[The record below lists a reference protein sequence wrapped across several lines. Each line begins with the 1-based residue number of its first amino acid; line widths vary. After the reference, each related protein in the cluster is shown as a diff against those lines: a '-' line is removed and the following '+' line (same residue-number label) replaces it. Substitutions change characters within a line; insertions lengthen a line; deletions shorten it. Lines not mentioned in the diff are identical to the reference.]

1 MICRDFLAK
10 LGRKILT
17 LPSVEEEGEGETS
30 RILLTSHGGF
40 IKELNLVLV
49 KEYDCE
55 MPCSQG
61 EYGRISPNT
70 GVSRYSLKVDGEGR
84 IRRAVCSQL
93 YYKDH
98 LQGLEVHEPVHY
110 GV

>member
-1 MICRDFLAK
+1 MISRDFLAQ
-10 LGRKILT
+10 LGQKVLT
-17 LPSVEEEGEGETS
+17 LASGEAGETS
-30 RILLTSHGGF
+30 RILVTSHGGF

-49 KEYDCE
+49 KEHDCE
-55 MPCSQG
+55 MPPHCSQG
-61 EYGRISPNT
+61 EYGRICPNT
-70 GVSRYSLKVDGEGR
+70 GVSRYSLAVDGEGR

-98 LQGLEVHEPVHY
+98 LQGIEFHEPVHY

>member
-1 MICRDFLAK
+1 MIPRDFLAQ
-10 LGRKILT
+10 LGKKILT
-17 LPSVEEEGEGETS
+17 LPSDEKETS
-30 RILLTSHGGF
+30 RILVTSHGGF

-49 KEYDCE
+49 KEHDCE

-61 EYGRISPNT
+61 EYGRICPNT
-70 GVSRYSLKVDGEGR
+70 GLTKFNIKVDGEGK

-93 YYKDH
+93 YYKEH
-98 LQGLEVHEPVHY
+98 LQGLEFHEPVHY